1 MDDRDHRAMNEELN
15 QTSCAG
21 AVISRLSDEQI
32 ELVAKA
38 VVAFIQAEIPKIE
51 AERNKYKEPYNHAM
65 YMNTDRRLDGA
76 KLFLEWV
83 VSNYR

>member
-1 MDDRDHRAMNEELN
+1 M
-15 QTSCAG
+15 T
-21 AVISRLSDEQI
+21 
-32 ELVAKA
+32 AKA

>member
-1 MDDRDHRAMNEELN
+1 MDNKEQKVE
-15 QTSCAG
+15 TSTEAAIVG
-21 AVISRLSDEQI
+21 NTVLGVI
-32 ELVAKA
+32 
-38 VVAFIQAEIPKIE
+38 AFIEAEIPKIE

-83 VSNYR
+83 ASNYR

>member
-1 MDDRDHRAMNEELN
+1 MSNDKKLTMENTTN
-15 QTSCAG
+15 QP
-21 AVISRLSDEQI
+21 DEKGHDANNV
-32 ELVAKA
+32 LA
-38 VVAFIQAEIPKIE
+38 VVAFIEAEIPKME

>member
-1 MDDRDHRAMNEELN
+1 MENKSTN
-15 QTSCAG
+15 VGNSTTTQTDANT
-21 AVISRLSDEQI
+21 VL
-32 ELVAKA
+32 A
-38 VVAFIQAEIPKIE
+38 VVAFIEAEIPKIE